1 MPTKKTTKKSKVT
14 KKTTKKPAAAKKPV
28 KKAPKKTTPVVVT
41 APPPVVA
48 PSVVAA
54 PPPPP
59 VKSEAEKIW
68 MEIQGRPIMM
78 FGLPDQFVC
87 QHCTVVNIEPTACY
101 VTIRSS
107 ATLPSLEAAV
117 APDFTVELA
126 DKFVIIRRV
135 PKPLI
140 PSKKR

>member
-1 MPTKKTTKKSKVT
+1 MPTKKSAKKSKLTKKST
-14 KKTTKKPAAAKKPV
+14 KKPV
-28 KKAPKKTTPVVVT
+28 KPVAPPVVVAT
-41 APPPVVA
+41 PTP
-48 PSVVAA
+48 VVAA
-54 PPPPP
+54 PQTPP

-68 MEIQGRPIMM
+68 EEIQNRPIMM
-78 FGLPDQFVC
+78 FGLPSQFVF
-87 QHCTVVNIEPTACY
+87 QHCTAINIEPSACY
-101 VTIRSS
+101 VSIRST

-135 PKPLI
+135 PKPPT